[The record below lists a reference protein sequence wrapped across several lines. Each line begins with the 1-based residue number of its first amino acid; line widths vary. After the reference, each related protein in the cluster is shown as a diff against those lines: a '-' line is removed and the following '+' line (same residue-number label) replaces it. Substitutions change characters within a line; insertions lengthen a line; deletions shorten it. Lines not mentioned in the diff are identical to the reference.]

1 MLSERSQIALCA
13 ALIAALTVIA
23 FSGSLDNGFVNWDD
37 GLYVTANPLIQ
48 DLSWDNLKEILSTFY
63 RDDYRLITVLLS
75 YTLEYRLF
83 GLDPFIYHLDNL
95 VIHVLNTLLV
105 FYLVLK
111 LSGRV
116 SVALATGLLFGVHP
130 VHVEAVAWVSER
142 KGLLSAFFFLGA
154 VILYIFHKERPRR
167 LFYYL
172 SLAAFLLSLLS
183 KLVAVTLP
191 VVLLLVDYLSCRT
204 FTRKTLMEKVPFFV
218 LSGVFAVDTVFMYKT
233 MGQLGSIE
241 PLSAVEV
248 LLLSCRSLAA
258 YLAATVLPVNLS
270 AIYPYPAE
278 ISISSPGFFL
288 PPLILAAL
296 AAAVLYS
303 MKYTRAVV
311 FGALFFLITL
321 SPVLKVVPFASGGST
336 MADRYM
342 YIPSVGLLFLAGLAF
357 HELYAQAG
365 ALGRATRLAAAAGL
379 GAAVA
384 AGIFLTYQRGEVW
397 KDSETLWQ
405 SVIELHPESSFARYN
420 LANAYAKLGRFE
432 EAAEEYRLAIALDPD
447 FKDSHFNL
455 ANAYAKLGRLEE
467 AAEEYRAAIALDP
480 SDRDGHF
487 NLAGVYAKLA
497 RFEEAAEEYRLSI
510 ALDPGFEDAHF
521 NLGNLLAKLGRFDQA
536 VEEYEKALALNP
548 QRADILNNLGIVYA
562 RSGAVDKAVRAF
574 REALRVDP
582 GLSGARRNLERA
594 QGLR

>member
-1 MLSERSQIALCA
+1 MLSERSQIPLCA

-23 FSGSLDNGFVNWDD
+23 FSSSLDNGFVNWDD
-37 GLYVTANPLIQ
+37 GLYVTANPLIR

-95 VIHVLNTLLV
+95 VLHVLNTLLV

-111 LSGRV
+111 LSGRL
-116 SVALATGLLFGVHP
+116 SVALATSLLFGVHP

-154 VILYIFHKERPRR
+154 IILYLRYHERSRR
-167 LFYYL
+167 VFYYL
-172 SLAAFLLSLLS
+172 SLAAFLLSVLS

-204 FTRKTLMEKVPFFV
+204 FTRKTLTEKVPFFV
-218 LSGVFAVDTVFMYKT
+218 LSGVFAVDTVFMYKA
-233 MGQLGSIE
+233 MGQFGSIE

-248 LLLSCRSLAA
+248 VLLSCRSLTA
-258 YLAATVLPVNLS
+258 YLAGTVLPVNLS

-278 ISISSPGFFL
+278 ISIGSPAFFL
-288 PPLILAAL
+288 PPVILAAL
-296 AAAVLYS
+296 AVAVVYS
-303 MKYTRAVV
+303 MKYTRTVV

-342 YIPSVGLLFLAGLAF
+342 YVPSVGLLFLAGLAF
-357 HELYAQAG
+357 HGLYARAG
-365 ALGRATRLAAAAGL
+365 ALGRASRVAAAAGL
-379 GAAVA
+379 GVAVV
-384 AGIFLTYQRGEVW
+384 AGMYLTHQRGEVW

-405 SVIELHPESSFARYN
+405 SVIERHPESSFARYN

-432 EAAEEYRLAIALDPD
+432 EATEEYRLAIALDPD
-447 FKDSHFNL
+447 FKDSRFNL
-455 ANAYAKLGRLEE
+455 ANAYAKLGRYDQ
-467 AAEEYRAAIALDP
+467 AAEEYLAAIRLDP
-480 SDRDGHF
+480 ADKDSHF
-487 NLAGVYAKLA
+487 NLAQAYLKLG
-497 RFEEAAEEYRLSI
+497 RFEEAAEEYRLAI

-521 NLGNLLAKLGRFDQA
+521 NLGNLLARLGRFDQA
-536 VEEYEKALALNP
+536 VGEYKKALALDP
-548 QRADILNNLGIVYA
+548 QRADIHNNLGIVYA
-562 RSGAVDKAVRAF
+562 RSGAADKAVRAF
-574 REALRVDP
+574 REALRIDP
-582 GLSGARRNLERA
+582 DLPGARRNLERA